1 MEHYEEPMLEM
12 IPFISA
18 DVITV
23 SPGEGDG
30 ESQKD
35 MFG

>member
-1 MEHYEEPMLEM
+1 MEHYEKPMLEM

-18 DVITV
+18 DVITL
-23 SPGEGDG
+23 SSGQGDG
-30 ESQKD
+30 ESQED